1 MTTSYET
8 DAVEKVCTYL
18 ILFIYYL
25 NLLVLFYTLNT
36 HNLNVLEFDLIS
48 IIINQR
54 VMVTIFVKEKI
65 RPTVLNWGLTRDLK
79 FNTEIYW
86 ENV

>member
-8 DAVEKVCTYL
+8 DEVEKVCTYL

-65 RPTVLNWGLTRDLK
+65 RPTV
-79 FNTEIYW
+79 
-86 ENV
+86 

>member
-8 DAVEKVCTYL
+8 DEVEKVCTDL

-48 IIINQR
+48 IMKNQR
-54 VMVTIFVKEKI
+54 VMVTIFVKKKSDP
-65 RPTVLNWGLTRDLK
+65 RSKTGA
-79 FNTEIYW
+79 
-86 ENV
+86 

>member
-54 VMVTIFVKEKI
+54 VNFRKKKNPTHGLRLGPNERFKI
-65 RPTVLNWGLTRDLK
+65 
-79 FNTEIYW
+79 
-86 ENV
+86 

>member
-8 DAVEKVCTYL
+8 DEVEKVCTDP

-48 IIINQR
+48 IMKNQR
-54 VMVTIFVKEKI
+54 VMVTIFVKKKKSDP
-65 RPTVLNWGLTRDLK
+65 RSKTGA
-79 FNTEIYW
+79 
-86 ENV
+86 